1 MKLLP
6 PREVETQTQAK
17 KSAESQRITA
27 IRSHLS
33 REELELNTWND
44 TLEGK
49 KKAAIKD
56 FEDKIGVYNIQIRDR
71 QEEIAALEEIREILL
86 KPLDDTP
93 EIITE
98 RLAVTENLLDYLKG
112 RKTEIEKAKKEL
124 EASKKEADKQLSTLL
139 ERETKLDRR
148 ELGIAKSELGIK
160 TEKEDLSESILKF
173 TTESNRKNIELM
185 LFEGKL
191 NRKEVELAER
201 EKLLAQG
208 QEKIIT
214 DRKKIES
221 QQQSLIAAM
230 AEIKN
235 KN

>member
-33 REELELNTWND
+33 RAELELNNWND
-44 TLEGK
+44 TINK
-49 KKAAIKD
+49 KKADAIKD

-71 QEEIAALEEIREILL
+71 QEEIAVLEEKREILL

-93 EIITE
+93 ELITE

-112 RKTEIEKAKKEL
+112 RKQEIEKAKKEL
-124 EASKKEADKQLSTLL
+124 GKSNQYADKQLRELL
-139 ERETKLDRR
+139 EREKELDAR
-148 ELGIAKSELGIK
+148 EIGIAKAETEIRE
-160 TEKEDLSESILKF
+160 EKEDLSESILKF

-191 NRKEVELAER
+191 GRKEVELAER
-201 EKLLAQG
+201 EKLLAEG

-214 DRKKIES
+214 DRKRIES